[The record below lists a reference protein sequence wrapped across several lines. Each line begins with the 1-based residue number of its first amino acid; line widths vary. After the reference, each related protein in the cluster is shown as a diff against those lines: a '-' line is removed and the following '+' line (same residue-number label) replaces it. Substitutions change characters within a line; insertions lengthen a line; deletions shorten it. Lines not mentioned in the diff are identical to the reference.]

1 MPGREKVMEISS
13 DIIASIAGAISGSIV
28 TGIVSFALH
37 KRSMAHER
45 RLAREKVDWDFLST
59 TLPVLSRLFSS
70 TTPDRIKTEDDV
82 FLLLDDVYASLREGT
97 FRGVFTGS
105 AHTEPISGNV
115 HSYSEALKKY
125 VRREM
130 PREDL
135 EVHRKRALDEVG
147 AHWKKLLPEAARL

>member
-1 MPGREKVMEISS
+1 MSD
-13 DIIASIAGAISGSIV
+13 DIITAIIGAVAGSAATAV
-28 TGIVSFALH
+28 VSFLLH

-70 TTPDRIKTEDDV
+70 TTPDRLKTEDDV
-82 FLLLDDVYASLREGT
+82 FMMLDDVYASLREGT
-97 FRGVFTGS
+97 FRGIFTGS

-115 HSYSEALKKY
+115 FSYAEALKKY

-130 PREDL
+130 PRDEL
-135 EVHRKRALDEVG
+135 ELQRKRALDDVG
-147 AHWKKLLPEAARL
+147 AHWKKILPDAARQ

>member
-1 MPGREKVMEISS
+1 MEMSD
-13 DIIASIAGAISGSIV
+13 DIITAVIGAVVGSAATAV
-28 TGIVSFALH
+28 VSFLLH

-70 TTPDRIKTEDDV
+70 TTPDRLKTEDDV
-82 FLLLDDVYASLREGT
+82 FMMLDDVYASLREGT
-97 FRGVFTGS
+97 FRGIFTGS

-115 HSYSEALKKY
+115 FSYAEALKKY

-130 PREDL
+130 PRDEL
-135 EVHRKRALDEVG
+135 ELQRKRALDDVG
-147 AHWKKLLPEAARL
+147 AHWKKILPDAARQ

>member
-1 MPGREKVMEISS
+1 MEMSD
-13 DIIASIAGAISGSIV
+13 DIITAIIGAVAGSAATAV
-28 TGIVSFALH
+28 VSFLLH

-70 TTPDRIKTEDDV
+70 TTPDRLKTEDDV
-82 FLLLDDVYASLREGT
+82 FMMLDDVYASLREGT
-97 FRGVFTGS
+97 FRGIFTGS

-115 HSYSEALKKY
+115 FSYAEALKKY

-130 PREDL
+130 PRDEL
-135 EVHRKRALDEVG
+135 ELQRKRALDDVG
-147 AHWKKLLPEAARL
+147 AHWKKILPDAARQ